1 MLFGWNR
8 TSRNIFRLLP
18 VAQPPKSQSHSR
30 KVPSPVDASTRGSW
44 RGGNPLFWQ
53 QHWSILIHAQSA
65 VSGIGSKNPQ
75 TSKNQRQAAGCA
87 WCPSSFF
94 PGVWVQSSNC
104 GHHHGS
110 MVSGSVHLPLFMQ
123 PRLRNSAQIAVMACK
138 LAYSIKTCIPV
149 VPHKAVAEVSKIR
162 HL

>member
-65 VSGIGSKNPQ
+65 VQELDQKIHKHPKISA
-75 TSKNQRQAAGCA
+75 RQQAVLDAPA
-87 WCPSSFF
+87 VSS
-94 PGVWVQSSNC
+94 Q
-104 GHHHGS
+104 
-110 MVSGSVHLPLFMQ
+110 VSGFRAVIVGTTMVRWSPARCIGLCLCSPGLGIVL
-123 PRLRNSAQIAVMACK
+123 RLLWWRANLHTLLKHVYQ
-138 LAYSIKTCIPV
+138 
-149 VPHKAVAEVSKIR
+149 
-162 HL
+162 